1 MIILSFSLEINNKPI
16 RVSVKE
22 LQKRGKLNDSLSSHS
37 YQSNSQMAP
46 QFDRSN
52 ESSHNKPKN
61 AQNLSQRG
69 MLHWLQ
75 DEEDQD
81 DGGNV
86 ENNDFTT

>member
-1 MIILSFSLEINNKPI
+1 
-16 RVSVKE
+16 
-22 LQKRGKLNDSLSSHS
+22 
-37 YQSNSQMAP
+37 MAP

-52 ESSHNKPKN
+52 ESSHNKAKN

-81 DGGNV
+81 DGGHE